1 MALPEWIQKHKAP
14 CREVKN
20 INGRYY
26 LYEVTSKYNP
36 AKGRSQKITGH
47 YLGRITPQGINKPK
61 LETLKENL
69 KQITVKE
76 YAATHFTL
84 TQCNDI
90 IQLLQAHYPE
100 EWEQITAFAVTRLF
114 HQSPLKNVQ
123 AHYAT
128 SHLSDAIKDAQVS
141 PESLSKLLHNIG
153 TRRQPMTEFMENFV
167 HGDQG
172 IIDLT
177 HIFSLSEGVI
187 SATLGHNGQGEYLPQ
202 INIVLLLS
210 LEKKTPSFFR
220 LVPGSIR
227 DVSTV
232 VASVKEVHL
241 KEALLIGDKGFYS
254 DPNMA
259 ALEDKN
265 VNLKYIFPLK
275 RNSTLISYMPTRNGD
290 RKKFDGCFRF
300 DERVIWFREQ
310 KPRSRVER
318 ERGRRVILF
327 LDERLK
333 AEEEKDFM
341 SHVKAGKL
349 DMEGYFEQQ
358 FFMGTIAVVS
368 NCLFSAQRV
377 FELLKE
383 RIEVE
388 QVFDTFK
395 NTLNADRSYM
405 RDDWSL
411 QGWMFVN
418 FVALLFYY
426 RIYDL
431 LLRCDVL
438 DKYFP
443 GDVIMHLS
451 RVFKLKIGD
460 QWMLSEI
467 PKLSRILADKL
478 KIQISIT

>member
-1 MALPEWIQKHKAP
+1 
-14 CREVKN
+14 
-20 INGRYY
+20 
-26 LYEVTSKYNP
+26 
-36 AKGRSQKITGH
+36 
-47 YLGRITPQGINKPK
+47 
-61 LETLKENL
+61 
-69 KQITVKE
+69 
-76 YAATHFTL
+76 
-84 TQCNDI
+84 
-90 IQLLQAHYPE
+90 
-100 EWEQITAFAVTRLF
+100 
-114 HQSPLKNVQ
+114 
-123 AHYAT
+123 
-128 SHLSDAIKDAQVS
+128 
-141 PESLSKLLHNIG
+141 
-153 TRRQPMTEFMENFV
+153 MTEFMENFV

-232 VASVKEVHL
+232 VASVKEAHL

>member
-1 MALPEWIQKHKAP
+1 MQLPEWAQKHKTP
-14 CREVKN
+14 GREIKN
-20 INGRYY
+20 INDHYY

-36 AKGRSQKITGH
+36 AKGRSQKITGR
-47 YLGRITPQGINKPK
+47 YLGKITPEGLTKPK

-69 KQITVKE
+69 KQITV
-76 YAATHFTL
+76 
-84 TQCNDI
+84 
-90 IQLLQAHYPE
+90 
-100 EWEQITAFAVTRLF
+100 FAVTRFF

-128 SHLSDAIKDAQVS
+128 SHLSDALKDAQVS

-167 HGDQG
+167 HGDQ
-172 IIDLT
+172 IVIDLT

-187 SATLGHNGQGEYLPQ
+187 SATLGHNGEGEYLPQ

-232 VASVKEVHL
+232 VASVKEAHL
-241 KEALLIGDKGFYS
+241 KGALLIGDKGFYS
-254 DPNMA
+254 ESNITT
-259 ALEDKN
+259 LEDEN

-275 RNSTLISYMPTRNGD
+275 RNSSLISYMPTRSGD

-300 DERVIWFREQ
+300 DEKVIWYREQ
-310 KPRSRVER
+310 KPRSKAEVEK
-318 ERGRRVILF
+318 GRRVILF
-327 LDERLK
+327 LDEHLK
-333 AEEEKDFM
+333 GEEEKDFM

-349 DMEGYFEQQ
+349 ELEGYFERQ
-358 FFMGTIAVVS
+358 FCMGTIAVTT
-368 NCLFSAQRV
+368 NCSFGAQRV

-383 RIEVE
+383 RLEVE

-395 NTLNADRSYM
+395 NTLHADRSFM
-405 RDDWSL
+405 RDDCGL

-431 LLRCDVL
+431 LLRCDAL
-438 DKYFP
+438 DRYSP
-443 GDVIMHLS
+443 GDAIMHLS

-460 QWMLSEI
+460 KWVLSEI
-467 PKLSRILADKL
+467 PKLSRTLADKL